1 MSRYVFRRLAL
12 IPLAL
17 LLANFAGFAYAH
29 LVRPLALAN
38 NPLVAVSAK
47 AAPLLPAYAAYL
59 RGVLRLDFGQIPP
72 SGAPVLQTI
81 ASAAVASLGLLGI
94 ALALSVLI
102 GVGLGISA
110 VRVQPAGIAAWLTV
124 GTTVGLAMPGF
135 YIGTMLLLVCL
146 NLLIYGS
153 FFRPPPIQGFGWD
166 AHLILPVLVLAAR
179 PTAQIAQVTA
189 SLLAGEMDKMYV
201 TAARSVG
208 VRLATI
214 RRRHA
219 LRNIVAP
226 LAAAVF
232 GSLRLMI
239 GELIL
244 VEWIF
249 SWPGLGRQLAL
260 TLLAPESTAGP
271 RPVFLHAPLL
281 AATLTVLAAV
291 FLAGDLLAGVVA
303 RVADPRLR
311 AATEQAEGG
320 AYAA

>member
-1 MSRYVFRRLAL
+1 MTRYILRRLTL
-12 IPLAL
+12 IPFVL

-29 LVRPLALAN
+29 LVRPLQLAN
-38 NPLVAVSAK
+38 NPLVALSHE
-47 AAPLLPAYAAYL
+47 AAPLLPAYGAYL
-59 RGVLRLDFGQIPP
+59 RDAVRLDLGAIPP
-72 SGAPVLQTI
+72 AGAPVLQTV
-81 ASAAVASLGLLGI
+81 AAAAGASLGLLAV
-94 ALALSVLI
+94 ALLFSTTAGVLL
-102 GVGLGISA
+102 GLVA
-110 VRVQPAGIAAWLTV
+110 VRGDPPGIAAWLTAA
-124 GTTVGLAMPGF
+124 TTLGLAMPAF
-135 YIGTMLLLVCL
+135 YIGSLAVLAVL

-153 FFRPPPIQGFGWD
+153 VIKPPPIQGFGWD
-166 AHLILPVLVLAAR
+166 AHLILPTLVLAAR
-179 PTAQIAQVTA
+179 PTAQVAQVTA
-189 SLLAGEMDKMYV
+189 SLLAAEMDKMYV

-208 VRLATI
+208 VPLRTI

-226 LAAAVF
+226 VATAAFTA
-232 GSLRLMI
+232 LRLMI

-271 RPVFLHAPLL
+271 RPIFLHAPLL

-291 FLAGDLLAGVVA
+291 FLAGDLLAGIAA

-311 AATEQAEGG
+311 AATEQAEDS
-320 AYAA
+320 AYA